1 MVMIKIIT
9 LSILFVFNTSLLF
22 AQKEKMQTV
31 KVRGEYTVLSTS
43 SALEW
48 QQAPQLARENAKLN
62 AIEKVCG
69 SKISAWNQVEMSATG
84 ETFNSLTQ
92 VQHDGE
98 IVEFT
103 IINEGAFRSD
113 VRHIETIFYCEA
125 RVVVKRGVAVDP
137 NFIVDVSGIKPV
149 YYDGEAIQFK
159 VIPYQDCW
167 LKIFIFENDSLGY
180 RIYPNNIEQPS
191 LLNARQEM
199 FFPTIKHY
207 EYSVFKSTNNSFETN
222 RLVLVFTK
230 EELPFYMET
239 YSRAEIEK
247 WIALIPNDK
256 KFLYSV
262 AFDIKQ
268 P

>member
-1 MVMIKIIT
+1 
-9 LSILFVFNTSLLF
+9 
-22 AQKEKMQTV
+22 
-31 KVRGEYTVLSTS
+31 
-43 SALEW
+43 
-48 QQAPQLARENAKLN
+48 
-62 AIEKVCG
+62 
-69 SKISAWNQVEMSATG
+69 
-84 ETFNSLTQ
+84 
-92 VQHDGE
+92 
-98 IVEFT
+98 
-103 IINEGAFRSD
+103 
-113 VRHIETIFYCEA
+113 
-125 RVVVKRGVAVDP
+125 
-137 NFIVDVSGIKPV
+137 
-149 YYDGEAIQFK
+149 
-159 VIPYQDCW
+159 
-167 LKIFIFENDSLGY
+167 
-180 RIYPNNIEQPS
+180 
-191 LLNARQEM
+191 M